1 MRLEPV
7 KKITTLGGRQI
18 DYAVEYSPRAKRSR
32 IRVNPA
38 GVAVTLPKGTEP
50 GYAEDFLK
58 RNEGWVLAQ
67 LDYVSRAG
75 SITITA
81 PGSEVRAILLRG
93 VETPVRIVEEES
105 TRLYAITEQ
114 ARKHIR
120 IRVPRDRHADA
131 DRALELWLRREARKD
146 IQAALRKYT
155 KAMRVFYN
163 RLYIM
168 NQKTKWA
175 GCSARNNLSFSWRL
189 VMAPPEVLEYIVV
202 HELAHLIERDHST
215 RFWLIVG
222 SHCPGYLKHRDW
234 LRDNEH
240 RLRV

>member
-1 MRLEPV
+1 MRQQPV
-7 KKITTLGGRQI
+7 KQTICIGGRDV
-18 DYAVEYSPRAKRSR
+18 DYGIEYSPRARRSR

-38 GVAVTLPKGTEP
+38 GVTVTMPKGTEP
-50 GYAEDFLK
+50 EHASDFLK
-58 RNEGWVLAQ
+58 LNETWVLAQ
-67 LDYVSRAG
+67 MDYVARAG
-75 SITITA
+75 SVAITA
-81 PGSEVRAILLRG
+81 PGSEVRRILLRG
-93 VETPVRIVEEES
+93 VETPVRVVEEES
-105 TRLYAITEQ
+105 TRLYAIAEP

-120 IRVPRDRHADA
+120 IRVPRGRNADA
-131 DRALELWLRREARKD
+131 DRALELWLRREARNG

-155 KAMRVFYN
+155 KQMRVFYN

-175 GCSARNNLSFSWRL
+175 GCSAKNNLSFNWRL
-189 VMAPPEVLEYIVV
+189 IMAPPEVLEYIVI

-222 SHCPGYLKHRDW
+222 SHCPNYLRHRDW

-240 RLRV
+240 RLRL